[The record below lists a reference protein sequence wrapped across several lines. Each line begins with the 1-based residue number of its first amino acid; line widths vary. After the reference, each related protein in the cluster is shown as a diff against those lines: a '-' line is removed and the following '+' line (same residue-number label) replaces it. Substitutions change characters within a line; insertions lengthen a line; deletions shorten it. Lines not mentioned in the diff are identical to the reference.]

1 MNGPKTQM
9 MRPTKPD
16 TPVEPVRY
24 AVRLSVDDR
33 QIGRVEAW
41 DRATALRRATRIGRL
56 SGETAIVYA
65 ELQHETGDYVPVDV
79 DAAAA
84 ADADAAAD
92 AGEDE
97 APDAEASTVETADSK
112 ADPAPPGA

>member
-16 TPVEPVRY
+16 TPIEPVRY
-24 AVRLSVDDR
+24 AIRLSVDDR

-41 DRATALRRATRIGRL
+41 DRATALRRATRLGRL

-65 ELQHETGDYVPVDV
+65 EFQHETGDYLPIDPEAVAAASDGEVPVLASADS
-79 DAAAA
+79 DMADGEA
-84 ADADAAAD
+84 ADS
-92 AGEDE
+92 E
-97 APDAEASTVETADSK
+97 